1 MAADKV
7 LADAFARYGQAMG
20 YAQAATDTSNFMMDF
35 LTDMGN
41 EWIKEKE
48 EDKKRF
54 KSYAKEHQN
63 IMNKLAGVSHLK
75 GENYET
81 LSNRVFELVEQ
92 GDLALENGDKNGYNQ
107 VMQQLDQLKGEMLK
121 IETLFTNLD
130 GDLSAASGT
139 EAPHKIFLG
148 EWKLGFDDDGRITA
162 AGLPN
167 AVGGVDENAYNLEHF
182 LDRLTPNKS
191 AEILQ
196 TKENGMLN
204 IIQRAKT
211 YELFDAKDHDPQI
224 NVLLNSY
231 TEDEGLMMSVIH
243 DDVFGL
249 TDENGKPILV
259 RDELEKKYPNRN
271 EAYMFEYNRDL
282 TEEDPDNPNKQ
293 RNVYDVDKLRADVR
307 EILKKHLVKEFN
319 EKVKTFI
326 PKENIE
332 WDNRIMSPKDF
343 NKNVKPEI
351 DLLNDPDQA
360 DVTNHT
366 ALGISWGRKDGQYYI
381 RKGNDYVPTSR
392 ETVATNLRVNN
403 PNLGYKE
410 YEFDQENPAG
420 NKGDGNDPVIVGGP
434 VDGVDYPPISLME
447 GKATSQT
454 VTELNNMYSKHNVT
468 IEAVES
474 IAGEPIKIK
483 ITSADGKTSKIIKL
497 DRSYDRTKKKAA
509 KQIQDFIVQIKTK

>member
-1 MAADKV
+1 
-7 LADAFARYGQAMG
+7 
-20 YAQAATDTSNFMMDF
+20 MDH
-35 LTDMGN
+35 
-41 EWIKEKE
+41 EK
-48 EDKKRF
+48 
-54 KSYAKEHQN
+54 
-63 IMNKLAGVSHLK
+63 
-75 GENYET
+75 
-81 LSNRVFELVEQ
+81 
-92 GDLALENGDKNGYNQ
+92 
-107 VMQQLDQLKGEMLK
+107 
-121 IETLFTNLD
+121 
-130 GDLSAASGT
+130 
-139 EAPHKIFLG
+139 
-148 EWKLGFDDDGRITA
+148 
-162 AGLPN
+162 
-167 AVGGVDENAYNLEHF
+167 AYNLQHF

-196 TKENGMLN
+196 AKENGMLN
-204 IIQRAKT
+204 IMQRAKT

-224 NVLLNSY
+224 NTLLNSY
-231 TEDEGLMMSVIH
+231 TEDEDLMMSVIH
-243 DDVFGL
+243 DNVFGL
-249 TDENGKPILV
+249 TDENGNPILV
-259 RDELEKKYPNRN
+259 KDELEKKYPNRN
-271 EAYMFEYNRDL
+271 EAYMFEYNRNL

-293 RNVYDVDKLRADVR
+293 RNVYDADKLRSDVR

-326 PKENIE
+326 PQENIE

-360 DVTNHT
+360 DVTSHT
-366 ALGISWGRKDGQYYI
+366 ALGVSWYRKDGQYYI
-381 RKGNDYVPTSR
+381 
-392 ETVATNLRVNN
+392 
-403 PNLGYKE
+403 LGYKE

-420 NKGDGNDPVIVGGP
+420 DKTANNGGDPVIVGGP

-474 IAGEPIKIK
+474 VAGEPIKIK
-483 ITSADGKTSKIIKL
+483 ITSADGKTSKVIKL